1 MDKLQWLGY
10 HGIAYGFF
18 EDSIQ
23 TAYTQGCQCCMEHSV
38 VKYIESVIIPSKN
51 NIVRSSLFLNE

>member
-1 MDKLQWLGY
+1 MDELQGLGY

-23 TAYTQGCQCCMEHSV
+23 TAYTQGSQCCMVHSV
-38 VKYIESVIIPSKN
+38 VKCIESVIISSKN
-51 NIVRSSLFLNE
+51 NIMRS